1 MDTTTL
7 VITPEMLQLI
17 AALDEFKGTWR
28 TLKNIAPEQ
37 LASLKKVA
45 TIESVGSSTR
55 IEGVTL
61 SDKAI
66 EALLS
71 NLETTAFRS
80 RDEEEVA
87 GYAAVMEQVFEA
99 WEAIP
104 LTENYIKQ
112 LHALLLQHSSKDER
126 HRGGYKTLSNSVEAF
141 DENGQ
146 SLGVVFQTTTPFE
159 TPGKMTELVL
169 WTRETLAD
177 KSLHPLLVI
186 GMFIVVFLAIHPFQ
200 DGNGRLSRVLTTL
213 LLLQSGYVYVPYSSL
228 ERVIEASKDSY
239 YLALRRTQGTLHAD
253 KKPDWQPWLL
263 FFLRALYKQMQHLEQ
278 KMTRETLLMG
288 DLPALSAQILEL
300 VRERGRIKTQDIET
314 LTGESRSTIK
324 ARLSEL
330 VECGRLKRH
339 GQGRSTWYGM

>member
-87 GYAAVMEQVFEA
+87 GYAAVMEQVF
-99 WEAIP
+99 
-104 LTENYIKQ
+104 
-112 LHALLLQHSSKDER
+112 
-126 HRGGYKTLSNSVEAF
+126 
-141 DENGQ
+141 
-146 SLGVVFQTTTPFE
+146 
-159 TPGKMTELVL
+159 
-169 WTRETLAD
+169 
-177 KSLHPLLVI
+177 
-186 GMFIVVFLAIHPFQ
+186 
-200 DGNGRLSRVLTTL
+200 
-213 LLLQSGYVYVPYSSL
+213 
-228 ERVIEASKDSY
+228 
-239 YLALRRTQGTLHAD
+239 
-253 KKPDWQPWLL
+253 
-263 FFLRALYKQMQHLEQ
+263 
-278 KMTRETLLMG
+278 
-288 DLPALSAQILEL
+288 
-300 VRERGRIKTQDIET
+300 
-314 LTGESRSTIK
+314 
-324 ARLSEL
+324 
-330 VECGRLKRH
+330 
-339 GQGRSTWYGM
+339 